1 MATYIEN
8 IHPNMLIWA
17 IQRASHD
24 VNAYLNEND
33 KVRSWVEG
41 EKHPTAR
48 QLEEFASKMYVP
60 YGYLFL
66 NAPPAESMPI
76 PLFRGSA
83 SSSDMNLNVYET
95 VQTMQ
100 YRQEW
105 AEEYIQEELDAE
117 ELISMVATR
126 INEEMQNIGFEKDK
140 TA

>member
-66 NAPPAESMPI
+66 NAPPAQSMPFS
-76 PLFRGSA
+76 LFRGSA
-83 SSSDMNLNVYET
+83 S
-95 VQTMQ
+95 
-100 YRQEW
+100 
-105 AEEYIQEELDAE
+105 
-117 ELISMVATR
+117 
-126 INEEMQNIGFEKDK
+126 
-140 TA
+140 